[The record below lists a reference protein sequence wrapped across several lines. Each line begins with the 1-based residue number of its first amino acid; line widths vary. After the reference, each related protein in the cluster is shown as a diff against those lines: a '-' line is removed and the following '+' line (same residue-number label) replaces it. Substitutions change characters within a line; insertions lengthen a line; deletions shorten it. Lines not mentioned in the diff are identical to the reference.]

1 MDKFEIL
8 LAIAFGIYLIG
19 VLCIWEFIPFIFKY
33 GITFYSYN
41 IGKMIKLDYSN
52 KIGKIYSKKNTKI
65 KVISENEFLFIP
77 ESKTGWEHRILP
89 FFINKCVFHDGEYI
103 IISKIP
109 LTYLV
114 FPLLIAIYYIK
125 KDMDIVKILSLS
137 LFSFFIIQLL
147 INKWKMSFILDDIK
161 DFINGNLL

>member
-1 MDKFEIL
+1 MDKFGIIL
-8 LAIAFGIYLIG
+8 IIAFGIYIIG

-77 ESKTGWEHRILP
+77 ESETGWEHRILP
-89 FFINKCVFHDGEYI
+89 FFINKCIFEDEEYR

-114 FPLLIAIYYIK
+114 FPLLIIIENE
-125 KDMDIVKILSLS
+125 MNVFFLG
-137 LFSFFIIQLL
+137 LFIIFIIQLL
-147 INKWKMSFILDDIK
+147 INKWKMNFMLDDIK